1 MHVSIRPLTRQDVE
15 SVLSARRANRVR
27 TLAFAR
33 QVGITQVIR
42 WHDSGRA
49 AKVHARKDN
58 ILVDL
63 LSSPPEGRLRDALAF
78 YLPIEKAEKQA
89 GGPDYSSEYS
99 LLPWLLRVEAH
110 LEEGRLDL
118 AFLELHTMTTTL
130 GDAVVPDGL
139 NPASD
144 EYIDVEV
151 TASPSA

>member
-78 YLPIEKAEKQA
+78 YLPIEDDSYNPSVFKN
-89 GGPDYSSEYS
+89 SVR
-99 LLPWLLRVEAH
+99 LRA
-110 LEEGRLDL
+110 
-118 AFLELHTMTTTL
+118 
-130 GDAVVPDGL
+130 
-139 NPASD
+139 
-144 EYIDVEV
+144 
-151 TASPSA
+151 